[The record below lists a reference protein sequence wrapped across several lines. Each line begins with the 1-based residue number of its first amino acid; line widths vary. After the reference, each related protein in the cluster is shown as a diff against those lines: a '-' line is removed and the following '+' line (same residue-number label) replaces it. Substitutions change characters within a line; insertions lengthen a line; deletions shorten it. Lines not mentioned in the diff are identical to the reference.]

1 MNSNPVSSPSST
13 SPASTSRG
21 DPPTKEALLHRS
33 VYDVRPKDGAIVH
46 LHCTHAV
53 AISCLDPS
61 CHHNK
66 ETTLPPITPYF
77 VMRVGKLPLVPYFK
91 PGDPKLADAIRDYA
105 KGHRAVLL
113 ANHGPVVAGTSL
125 SAASASIEE
134 LEETAKLHLLLQ
146 GFKVRLLSDA
156 QVREVEEAFRRDPNA
171 ATPRCHPERSEGP
184 FLRPQRPLASL
195 GVTALPGTEPMP
207 KLAANLSWIYQEVP
221 FLQRFGAA
229 AQHGF
234 KAVEILF
241 PYEAPAA
248 DIAAELK
255 KHKLTQALFNLP
267 AGDAS
272 KGERGFWRRAELRP
286 L

>member
-1 MNSNPVSSPSST
+1 MADGWLMTPTNSSLGELEPGQLSKIDLSGKHV
-13 SPASTSRG
+13 AG

-61 CHHNK
+61 CHHNA

-146 GFKVRLLSDA
+146 GFKLRTLSDA
-156 QVREVEEAFRRDPNA
+156 QVRDVEEAYP
-171 ATPRCHPERSEGP
+171 S
-184 FLRPQRPLASL
+184 
-195 GVTALPGTEPMP
+195 
-207 KLAANLSWIYQEVP
+207 
-221 FLQRFGAA
+221 
-229 AQHGF
+229 
-234 KAVEILF
+234 
-241 PYEAPAA
+241 
-248 DIAAELK
+248 
-255 KHKLTQALFNLP
+255 
-267 AGDAS
+267 
-272 KGERGFWRRAELRP
+272 
-286 L
+286 